1 MELMAAPT
9 QFMDGGLTIFDID
22 ETLFHTTAQ
31 IQVVDK
37 KTKKVVKS
45 LSNQEYN
52 NYTLKV
58 NEDFAYK
65 EFSDSDKFYKESQP
79 IVRMLNK
86 ARAIIKNVQRKP
98 LSKVVIITARNDF
111 NDKARFLATFRKH
124 GIPVD
129 DVPKTRNM
137 TRKSVRIERAGKIS
151 EDILP
156 ADKKYIIIRNY
167 LLTGQ
172 FSRCRMFDDSM
183 SNLQAFLKLKR
194 EFPQVKFEAY
204 YANPDGSIKTV
215 R

>member
-1 MELMAAPT
+1 MATAA
-9 QFMDGGLTIFDID
+9 QFKDGGLTIFDID

-31 IQVVDK
+31 IQVIDK
-37 KTKKVVKS
+37 VSKKVKKS

-52 NYTLKV
+52 TYKLQQ

-65 EFSDSDKFYKESQP
+65 EFSDSEKFYTESKP
-79 IVRMLNK
+79 IQRMLNK
-86 ARAIIKNVQRKP
+86 ARAIIRNVQRKP

-111 NDKARFLATFRKH
+111 NDKAKFLSTFRKY

-129 DVPKTRNM
+129 EVPNTRNKTR
-137 TRKSVRIERAGKIS
+137 KLVRIERAGKIT

-194 EFPQVKFEAY
+194 EFPQIVFEAY